1 MFLRRAERI
10 TLPDLHLFWFCRT
23 WRTSDLM
30 HKKFLTALWIIPFL
44 CALPA
49 QGAQK
54 IKNIKVAVS
63 NPSDHPRNAADI
75 VIPIVQIRTI
85 APDFTPGALIVTAS
99 DASTPEQDAS
109 ILQTEELPSQVD
121 DLDGDGKGDEL
132 AFQVDLAPHQTRI
145 VTVSYGDQE
154 RISRL
159 RSDYQQR
166 TAALFSRKIEGL
178 GWESERVAFRVYF
191 DSRNAIDLYGKRRPT
206 LQLAMY
212 AAPDYTYH
220 DESPEGRDI
229 YKVGDAI
236 GIGAVAG
243 LVDGTVIKVAEVKDR
258 KWRIIAS
265 GPVRTMVELEYDG
278 WNARGKIIDLR
289 SRITQWAGERGFTH
303 TIFANSA
310 DDFEFVTGLPAKLG
324 LEPVTSG
331 QNSRAHWLATWGEQV
346 VAPGPT
352 ATEAISG
359 QQLGLAIVTLAPHAA
374 FRDDAKNHLIDFK
387 LSEGSQSWYAI
398 AAWDQEGSNR
408 RVGHGNQKEEGPH
421 QSLVLPSDA
430 ITSREEFL
438 SAVKEQAERM
448 AEPAGIRIVSAAAS
462 SEPAPA
468 DTLVPHKTKTLE
480 QALELLRQA
489 IDRTALQWEPIL
501 QAASEP
507 MTSHSGLGF
516 FTEADNKT
524 AEWQKQNGYFWTG
537 SFWTGE
543 LWQLYST
550 THKEKYR
557 KWAESWGSKLRGQE
571 SQQNHDA
578 GFLYYYSSAMGFD
591 LVRDDTLRASALR
604 AAERLEQLFNPK
616 TQLIPSWS
624 ENGDDTIVDTM
635 MNLQLLWWASDK
647 TGDQRWKE
655 IARKHALRTAEWYVR
670 PDGSVFQS
678 VHYNPGDNR
687 QNFIVQGVAKE
698 ADLPLANIA
707 APGQWVFAHTHQ
719 GFGADTTWSRGLGWA
734 LYGFSSAYAETH
746 EPLFLATAQRV
757 ADYAIENLP
766 EDSVP
771 WYDFDDQ
778 GVRFRNRDSSAAGI
792 IAGGLFH
799 LSLVTA
805 DSTRAKGYREAGER
819 IVQSLIDRYLTPVGD
834 DDQTPPGVLRHGCS
848 LRPNDAMLIY
858 GQYYLLEDLLWLEQ
872 HKRDESSN
880 SSVKP

>member
-408 RVGHGNQKEEGPH
+408 RVGHGNQKEEGRH

-507 MTSHSGLGF
+507 MTPHSGLGF